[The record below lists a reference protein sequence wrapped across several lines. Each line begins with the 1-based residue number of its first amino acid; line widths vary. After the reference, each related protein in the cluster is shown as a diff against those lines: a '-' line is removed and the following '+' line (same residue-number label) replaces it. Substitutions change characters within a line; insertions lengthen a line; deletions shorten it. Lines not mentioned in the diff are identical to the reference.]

1 MTIIRQ
7 YKLIREEPSSFLFAE
22 VGVDGSGFGLFGD
35 YGAALAAKLID
46 LFSLG
51 LLDQVPCHLYFG
63 VRSDGA
69 H

>member
-1 MTIIRQ
+1 MHQ
-7 YKLIREEPSSFLFAE
+7 YKLIREGHSSSLHAE
-22 VGVDGSGFGLFGD
+22 VAVDGSGFGLFGD

-51 LLDQVPCHLYFG
+51 LLDKVPCQLSVG